1 MFPEE
6 LATGTVLR
14 GTYEVVGRVG
24 RGGMGVVYEVTHA
37 RLAGRY
43 ALKLF
48 ARDDADSGEAR
59 KRFRREADI
68 VSSLRHPHI
77 VQVVDFDEM
86 PDGRPY
92 LVMEMLDG
100 ENLSDRLRRKGPLPL
115 AMVILVVK
123 QVASALSAA
132 HARGIVHRDLKP
144 ENIFLVRLEGQD
156 EDLVKVVDFGISK
169 IKESGLR
176 LTGERVL
183 LGTPYYMAPEQ
194 TRGAAHVDE
203 KADQFALGSIVY
215 ELLTGEL
222 AFGGREF
229 VAVIYQL
236 LHHEPTRLADGQGLV
251 SPAADQVLR
260 RALAKNPADRF
271 PSIADFARAFEDA
284 ARGLPTQGHTVTAVV
299 PASSVDDDAS
309 VRSVSPTTRLSDW
322 WDLDRS
328 GSRRW
333 YQQRRLALALAVGAA
348 ALTAIWALSR
358 PAIAPDGSPGID
370 QAALPPPPPPRPSA
384 ALEPA
389 SSPRLDPP
397 AVVAPPRPETSAP
410 APAPGTLPLA
420 PVVNDPPVPRP
431 RVRPATRPPEE
442 RLYNDL

>member
-6 LATGTVLR
+6 LETGTVLR
-14 GTYEVVGRVG
+14 GTYEVVSRVG

-48 ARDDADSGEAR
+48 ARNDADDGEAR

-77 VQVVDFDEM
+77 VQVVDFDQM

-100 ENLSDRLRRKGPLPL
+100 ESLSERLLRKGPLPL
-115 AMVILVVK
+115 PMVVLVVK

-144 ENIFLVRLEGQD
+144 ENIFLVRVAGQE

-169 IKESGLR
+169 IKESGQR

-203 KADQFALGSIVY
+203 KADQFALGAIVY

-236 LHHEPTRLADGQGLV
+236 LHHEPTRLADAQGLV
-251 SPAADQVLR
+251 SPAVDQVLR
-260 RALAKNPADRF
+260 RALAKDPADRF
-271 PSIADFARAFEDA
+271 ASIADFARAFEGAVRGQPVPSAPAVTVAVA
-284 ARGLPTQGHTVTAVV
+284 A
-299 PASSVDDDAS
+299 DDDTE
-309 VRSVSPTTRLSDW
+309 RSIAPISRLPDW
-322 WDLDRS
+322 WDLDRRTS
-328 GSRRW
+328 GRW
-333 YQQRRLALALAVGAA
+333 YRPRRLAVVLALGAV
-348 ALTAIWALSR
+348 ALTALWVLSN
-358 PAIAPDGSPGID
+358 PATTTMTTSSPSVEPAVPPRAAVGPGPGVAPDP
-370 QAALPPPPPPRPSA
+370 APPAQPDPSA
-384 ALEPA
+384 A
-389 SSPRLDPP
+389 RPP
-397 AVVAPPRPETSAP
+397 APM
-410 APAPGTLPLA
+410 A
-420 PVVNDPPVPRP
+420 PVPAGNSLPEPRP
-431 RVRPATRPPEE
+431 RVRPAVHPAPEE
-442 RLYNDL
+442 RLYDEL